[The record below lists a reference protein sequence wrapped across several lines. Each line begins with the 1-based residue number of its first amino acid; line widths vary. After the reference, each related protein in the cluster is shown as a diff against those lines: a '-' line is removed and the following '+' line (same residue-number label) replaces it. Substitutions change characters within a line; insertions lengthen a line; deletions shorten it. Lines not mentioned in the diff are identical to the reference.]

1 LYLCFRCQVLTTADC
16 LVQCKQLVTRIAND
30 RHTEC
35 VFDSVQD
42 ETTQGVDDCSLNG
55 VVPSTSDF
63 SDITWYKSMDMHND
77 LHVVETNAETGIMS
91 QLDCRDECTSIT
103 LIAYCLAQYM
113 STLDREHQNHM
124 QSLIMSETVSWI
136 SKLFR

>member
-1 LYLCFRCQVLTTADC
+1 
-16 LVQCKQLVTRIAND
+16 
-30 RHTEC
+30 
-35 VFDSVQD
+35 
-42 ETTQGVDDCSLNG
+42 
-55 VVPSTSDF
+55 
-63 SDITWYKSMDMHND
+63 MDMHND